1 MLAYLWRCVPY
12 IAVAVVFAVV
22 AVAALKFM
30 PNPDLTNLTG
40 KKLLCFASINI
51 ILGVT

>member
-1 MLAYLWRCVPY
+1 MKCVLC
-12 IAVAVVFAVV
+12 IAAAVVIAI
-22 AVAALKFM
+22 VAAAALIQYM
-30 PNPDLTNLTG
+30 MNPDLTNLTG